1 MRAIRAA
8 VVGLAILLEA
18 GPAPA
23 ATPPA
28 SAPAAKK
35 PAADALPISGQK
47 WTGDLDG
54 MVKRR
59 QIRALVVFSRT
70 QYFVD
75 KGRQHGTAYE
85 ALRAFEDRLNAQR
98 KLKHL
103 KVHVLFIP
111 TSRDDLVPA
120 LLEGRGDIAVG
131 ALTITPERLKQV
143 DFSVPTY
150 RGVNEIVVTGAKA
163 PALGSV
169 DDLSGKEVFA
179 RRSSSYWEHL
189 EALNARFKQEGKA
202 AVKLRA
208 VPETLEDEDLMEMVN
223 AGLVSLVVVDDYKA
237 ELWAKI
243 FPGLRLHPEVAVH
256 RDSELAWAIRK
267 GSPLLK
273 AELDRFVATHGQ
285 GTAFGNTVIKKYVK
299 STKFVKGA
307 TTPEEMTKFQRVVQL
322 FRKYGDRYEL
332 DYLLVLAQGY
342 QESRLEQNAKSRV
355 GAVGIMQIMPATGKE
370 LKVGDIKQ
378 LEPNIHGGVK
388 YIRFMMDQYFA
399 DEPMDRLNKG
409 LFAFAAYNAG
419 PGRVG
424 QLRKEAA
431 RRGLNPNL
439 WFNNVEVIA
448 AERIGSETV
457 TYVSNIYKYY
467 IAYKLV
473 TEEEAER
480 RKARE
485 QIQQKP

>member
-1 MRAIRAA
+1 MKAICA
-8 VVGLAILLEA
+8 VTVGLAILIGA
-18 GPAPA
+18 GLAPT
-23 ATPPA
+23 ATPAGKAPPA
-28 SAPAAKK
+28 TK
-35 PAADALPISGQK
+35 PAGEKLPIGVMQK

-59 QIRALVVFSRT
+59 RIRALVVFSRT

-75 KGRQHGTAYE
+75 KGQQHGVAYE
-85 ALRAFEDRLNAQR
+85 AVRAFENSLNAKR
-98 KLKHL
+98 KLKNL
-103 KVHVLFIP
+103 KVHVVFVP
-111 TSRDDLVPA
+111 TSRDDLIPA
-120 LLEGRGDIAVG
+120 LLEGRGDIAV
-131 ALTITPERLKQV
+131 ASLTMTPERLKQV
-143 DFSVPTY
+143 DFTAPTA
-150 RGVNEIVVTGAKA
+150 RGVNEIAVTGAHG
-163 PALGSV
+163 PALASV
-169 DDLSGKEVFA
+169 EDLSGKEVFT

-223 AGLVSLVVVDDYKA
+223 AGLLDIVVVDDYKA

-256 RDSELAWAIRK
+256 RDSEFGWAIRK
-267 GSPLLK
+267 DSPLLK

-285 GTAFGNTVIKKYVK
+285 GTAFGNTVIKKYLK
-299 STKFVKGA
+299 STKFVKNA

-322 FRKYGDRYEL
+322 FRQYGDKYDL
-332 DYLLVLAQGY
+332 DYLLMMAQGF
-342 QESRLEQNAKSRV
+342 QESRLDQGAKSRV
-355 GAVGIMQIMPATGKE
+355 GAVGIMQIMPATGKD

-388 YIRFMMDQYFA
+388 YVRFMIDQYFA
-399 DEPMDRLNKG
+399 DEPMDKLNKG

-419 PGRVG
+419 PGRVAK
-424 QLRKEAA
+424 LRREAA
-431 RRGLNPNL
+431 QKGLNPNV
-439 WFNNVEVIA
+439 WFNNVEVVA

-467 IAYKLV
+467 IAYTLV
-473 TEEEAER
+473 AEEEAER
-480 RKARE
+480 RRARE
-485 QIQQKP
+485 QLQKK

>member
-1 MRAIRAA
+1 MRTICALA
-8 VVGLAILLEA
+8 VGFAILVA
-18 GPAPA
+18 GGPAPA
-23 ATPPA
+23 A
-28 SAPAAKK
+28 APARTAPDAAKQ
-35 PAADALPISGQK
+35 AADALALESRK

-59 QIRALVVFSRT
+59 QVRALVVFSRT

-75 KGRQHGTAYE
+75 KGRPHGTSYE
-85 ALRAFEDRLNAQR
+85 ALRAFEDRLNASR

-111 TSRDDLVPA
+111 TSRDDLLPA
-120 LLEGRGDIAVG
+120 LLDGRGDIAIG
-131 ALTITPERLKQV
+131 ALTITPERQEQV
-143 DFSVPTY
+143 DFSAPVY
-150 RGVNEIVVTGAKA
+150 RGVNEIAVTGSRA
-163 PALGSV
+163 PALASL
-169 DDLSGKEVFA
+169 DDLSGKDVFT

-189 EALNARFKQEGKA
+189 EALNARFKQEGKP

-208 VPETLEDEDLMEMVN
+208 VPETLEDEDLLEMVN
-223 AGLVSLVVVDDYKA
+223 AGLLGIVVVDDYKA
-237 ELWAKI
+237 ELWAKV

-256 RDSELAWAIRK
+256 RDSELGWAIRK
-267 GSPLLK
+267 DSPLLK

-285 GTAFGNTVIKKYVK
+285 GTAFGNTVIKKYIR

-307 TTPEEMTKFQRVVQL
+307 TTQEEMTKFQRVVQL
-322 FRKYGDRYEL
+322 FRTYSDKYDL
-332 DYLLVLAQGY
+332 DYLLMMAQGY
-342 QESRLEQNAKSRV
+342 QESRLDQGAKSRV
-355 GAVGIMQIMPATGKE
+355 GAIGIMQIMPATGKE

-388 YIRFMMDQYFA
+388 YVRFMVDQYFA

-419 PGRVG
+419 PGRIG

-431 RRGLNPNL
+431 RRGLDPNV

-467 IAYKLV
+467 IAYRLIA
-473 TEEEAER
+473 EEQAER
-480 RKARE
+480 QRARE
-485 QIQQKP
+485 QLQPKP

>member
-1 MRAIRAA
+1 MRAICALA
-8 VVGLAILLEA
+8 VGFTILLA
-18 GPAPA
+18 GGPTGAV
-23 ATPPA
+23 TPPR
-28 SAPAAKK
+28 PGQDAAKQ
-35 PAADALPISGQK
+35 AAEALGLESRK

-54 MVKRR
+54 MIKRR

-75 KGRQHGTAYE
+75 KGRQHGTSYE
-85 ALRAFEDRLNAQR
+85 ALRAFEDRFNATR

-103 KVHVLFIP
+103 KVHVIFIP
-111 TSRDDLVPA
+111 TSREDLVPA
-120 LLEGRGDIAVG
+120 LLDGRGDIAIG
-131 ALTITPERLKQV
+131 ALTITPERQKQV
-143 DFSVPTY
+143 DFSAPVY
-150 RGVNEIVVTGAKA
+150 RGVNEIAVTGSQA
-163 PALGSV
+163 PALAAV
-169 DDLSGKEVFA
+169 DDLSGKEVFT

-189 EALNARFKQEGKA
+189 EALNARFKQEGKP

-208 VPETLEDEDLMEMVN
+208 VPETLEDEDLLEMVN
-223 AGLVSLVVVDDYKA
+223 AGLLGIVVVDDYKA

-256 RDSELAWAIRK
+256 RDSEFGWAIRK

-285 GTAFGNTVIKKYVK
+285 GTAFGNTVIKKYLR

-307 TTPEEMTKFQRVVQL
+307 TTPDEMTKFQRVVQL
-322 FRKYGDRYEL
+322 FRKYGDQYDL
-332 DYLLVLAQGY
+332 DYLLMMAQGY
-342 QESRLEQNAKSRV
+342 QESRLDQSAKSRV
-355 GAVGIMQIMPATGKE
+355 GAVGIMQIMPATGKD

-388 YIRFMMDQYFA
+388 YVRFMVDQYFA

-431 RRGLNPNL
+431 RRGLNPNV

-467 IAYKLV
+467 IAYTLV
-473 TEEEAER
+473 AEEQAER
-480 RKARE
+480 QRARE
-485 QIQQKP
+485 QLQPKP

>member
-1 MRAIRAA
+1 MRAICA
-8 VVGLAILLEA
+8 VGVGLAILA
-18 GPAPA
+18 GAGLAPA
-23 ATPPA
+23 ATKPA
-28 SAPAAKK
+28 SKPAPAK
-35 PAADALPISGQK
+35 PAAQEAALGVQK

-75 KGRQHGTAYE
+75 KGQQHGTSYE
-85 ALRAFEDRLNAQR
+85 ALRAFEDRFNASR

-103 KVHVLFIP
+103 KVHVVFIP
-111 TSRDDLVPA
+111 TSRDDLIPA
-120 LLEGRGDIAVG
+120 LVEGRGDIAVG
-131 ALTITPERLKQV
+131 ALSITPERLKRV
-143 DFSVPTY
+143 DFTAPTST
-150 RGVNEIVVTGAKA
+150 GVNEIAVTGSRS
-163 PALGSV
+163 PALTSV
-169 DDLSGKEVFA
+169 EDLSGKDVFA

-189 EALNARFKQEGKA
+189 EGLNARFKQEGKPP
-202 AVKLRA
+202 VKLRA
-208 VPETLEDEDLMEMVN
+208 APETLEDEDLLEMVN
-223 AGLVSLVVVDDYKA
+223 AGLLDVVVVDDYKA
-237 ELWAKI
+237 ELWAKV
-243 FPGLRLHPEVAVH
+243 FSGLRLHPEAAVH
-256 RDSELAWAIRK
+256 KDSEFGWAIRK

-273 AELDRFVATHGQ
+273 AELDRFVATHGR
-285 GTAFGNTVIKKYVK
+285 GTTFGNTVIKKYLK

-322 FRKYGDRYEL
+322 FRKYGDRYDL
-332 DYLLVLAQGY
+332 DYLLMLAQGY
-342 QESRLEQNAKSRV
+342 QESRLEQGAKSRV
-355 GAVGIMQIMPATGKE
+355 GAIGIMQIMPATGKE

-388 YIRFMMDQYFA
+388 YVRFMVDQYFA

-439 WFNNVEVIA
+439 WFNHVEVVA

-467 IAYKLV
+467 IAYTLV
-473 TEEEAER
+473 AEEEAER

-485 QIQQKP
+485 QLQQKP